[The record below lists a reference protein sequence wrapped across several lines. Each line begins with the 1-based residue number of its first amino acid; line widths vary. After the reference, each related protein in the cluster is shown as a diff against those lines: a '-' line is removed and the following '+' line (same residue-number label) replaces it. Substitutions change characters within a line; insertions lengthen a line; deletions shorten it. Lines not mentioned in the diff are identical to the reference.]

1 MSSLLPSLPTAP
13 VIRHFSELHSD
24 PCCDKAEQVKRE
36 IETLIDLNLPE
47 HLFMQLSG
55 LGYMR
60 QLKSPGGRTELRGH
74 SRHIRV
80 CHCLLSSSRAVFLAL
95 AEVNHSTLTI
105 FALPL
110 YKRQGTRPTDPI
122 TSLSGNK
129 CLTIQPY
136 WVWKIN
142 PFHSRALPIS
152 SESSKA
158 DVTMIIIARHQ
169 ISQQRVS
176 KNLLCIS
183 KAFFVF
189 ISLFFFLPFCY
200 CQFILLFHISYFCW
214 WYVCVVW
221 VSQIIYVL
229 PLHRKM

>member
-1 MSSLLPSLPTAP
+1 MSSLLPFLPTAP
-13 VIRHFSELHSD
+13 VIRHFTELHSD

-55 LGYMR
+55 LRY
-60 QLKSPGGRTELRGH
+60 
-74 SRHIRV
+74 I
-80 CHCLLSSSRAVFLAL
+80 CLLFPWEAELSSQASSVIFWFAAALPSSSRAVFLAL

-142 PFHSRALPIS
+142 PFHSRALPAS
-152 SESSKA
+152 FESREA
-158 DVTMIIIARHQ
+158 DVTVIIIVRHQ
-169 ISQQRVS
+169 ISQQHVYVKFIGYFQGLS
-176 KNLLCIS
+176 Y
-183 KAFFVF
+183 FF
-189 ISLFFFLPFCY
+189 SLFFSAAIVSSFC
-200 CQFILLFHISYFCW
+200 CSIFHIF
-214 WYVCVVW
+214 VGGMCVLR
-221 VSQIIYVL
+221 VSQIIYML
-229 PLHRKM
+229 PSVT